1 MIIYMI
7 PKRPE
12 EIEKARYELLNR
24 KVIIASKQELEVN
37 RKNRENYEQLM
48 KESSTQLDG
57 YWDSNNPF
65 VKILLIGLFVL
76 IVVGAVAILVP
87 YFTNK

>member
-1 MIIYMI
+1 MDDG
-7 PKRPE
+7 
-12 EIEKARYELLNR
+12 
-24 KVIIASKQELEVN
+24 KQELEVN